1 MAEQF
6 LTLGHKDRAEILEI
20 ATLKTGRPAHL
31 LEKDIWVVWALS
43 VLFESPLGNDLT
55 FKGGTSLSKAYQV
68 IDRFSEDI
76 DLTYNIR
83 KLLEDFVKNPEA
95 LPLTTSQANK
105 WTTIVKNRLPIW
117 ITEYIMPLIQQALE
131 NHGLEA
137 TLEIGGKDRDKLF
150 LNYDPLKR
158 GTGYVSPKIIFE
170 FGARATGEPNEVK
183 YVVCEA
189 EEHVSGIIFP
199 TSMPKVMKIAR
210 TFWEKATAAHVFC
223 AQQRLRGERY
233 SRHWYDLAMLIKSNH
248 YNNILNDVETAKA
261 VAQHKSFFFIEKN
274 IDGKKIDY
282 MATVSGKL
290 CLVPEGNSY
299 ESLEN
304 DYAKMIE
311 DGVLINTG
319 ISFKELMK
327 VCIQAQHQIN
337 DKSRTLM
344 VTTNR
349 IDEKIIL

>member
-6 LTLGHKDRAEILEI
+6 LTLGHKDRAEILEL
-20 ATLKTGRPAHL
+20 AALKTGRPAHL

-95 LPLTTSQANK
+95 LPLTISQANK
-105 WTTIVKNRLPIW
+105 WTNIVRNRLPIW
-117 ITEYIMPLIQQALE
+117 IGEYVMPLIQQALE
-131 NHGLEA
+131 NHALEA
-137 TLEIGGKDRDKLF
+137 ILEIGGKDRDKLF

-183 YVVCEA
+183 RVNCEA
-189 EEHVSGIIFP
+189 DGHISGIIFP
-199 TSMPKVMKIAR
+199 TSTPKVMKIAR
-210 TFWEKATAAHVFC
+210 TFWEKATAAHVYC

-233 SRHWYDLAMLIKSNH
+233 SRHWYDLAMLIESQH
-248 YNNILNDVETAKA
+248 YNVILNDLETANA
-261 VAQHKSFFFIEKN
+261 VAQHKSFFFVEKDIHGN
-274 IDGKKIDY
+274 KINY
-282 MATVSGKL
+282 TAAVSGEL
-290 CLVPEGNSY
+290 CIVPDKNAQFT
-299 ESLEN
+299 LEN
-304 DYAKMIE
+304 DYIKMIE
-311 DGVLINTG
+311 DGILISNT
-319 ISFKELMK
+319 IPFNDLMK
-327 VCIQAQHQIN
+327 ICLRAQHQIN
-337 DKSRTLM
+337 DKCQ
-344 VTTNR
+344 
-349 IDEKIIL
+349 ILI

>member
-6 LTLGHKDRAEILEI
+6 FTLGHKDRAEILEL
-20 ATLKTGRPAHL
+20 AALKTDRPAHL

-83 KLLEDFVKNPEA
+83 KLLEGFVKNSEA
-95 LPLTTSQANK
+95 LPLTISQANK
-105 WTTIVKNRLPIW
+105 WTNIVRNRLPIW
-117 ITEYIMPLIQQALE
+117 IAEYVMPLIHQALE

-183 YVVCEA
+183 HITCDADGY
-189 EEHVSGIIFP
+189 VSGIIFP
-199 TSMPKVMKIAR
+199 TSTPKVMKIAR
-210 TFWEKATAAHVFC
+210 TFWEKATAAHVYC
-223 AQQRLRGERY
+223 AQQHLRGERY
-233 SRHWYDLAMLIKSNH
+233 SRHWYDLAMLIKSDH
-248 YNNILNDVETAKA
+248 YNNILDDLETANA
-261 VAQHKSFFFIEKN
+261 VVQHKSFFFIEKN
-274 IDGKKIDY
+274 IAGEKINY
-282 MATVSGKL
+282 AAAVSGRL
-290 CLVPEGNSY
+290 CLVPEGNAHS
-299 ESLEN
+299 SLEN
-304 DYAKMIE
+304 DYTKMIE
-311 DGVLINTG
+311 DGVLINTT
-319 ISFKELMK
+319 ISFKDLMEI
-327 VCIQAQHQIN
+327 CAQAQYQIN
-337 DKSRTLM
+337 DRCQTL
-344 VTTNR
+344 TIT
-349 IDEKIIL
+349 L